1 MPYQIA
7 YQLETYSDLEMTSL
21 RNKDDV
27 IEHLLWLL
35 AQHEPVI
42 AQVKYPDGYITSYN
56 QAGGVV

>member
-1 MPYQIA
+1 
-7 YQLETYSDLEMTSL
+7 MTSL

-56 QAGGVV
+56 QSGGVV